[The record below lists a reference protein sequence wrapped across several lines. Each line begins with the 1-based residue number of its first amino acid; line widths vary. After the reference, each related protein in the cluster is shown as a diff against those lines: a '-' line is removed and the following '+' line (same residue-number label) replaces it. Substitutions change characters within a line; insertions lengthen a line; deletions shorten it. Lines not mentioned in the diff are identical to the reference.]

1 MSKQHEAMKNVWV
14 YMKKNQVEL
23 SKMKNIFVTS
33 KKNGLKGRLGT
44 AEEKIGKQ

>member
-14 YMKKNQVEL
+14 YLKKNQVEL

-33 KKNGLKGRLGT
+33 KKKWAKG
-44 AEEKIGKQ
+44 KIRHS